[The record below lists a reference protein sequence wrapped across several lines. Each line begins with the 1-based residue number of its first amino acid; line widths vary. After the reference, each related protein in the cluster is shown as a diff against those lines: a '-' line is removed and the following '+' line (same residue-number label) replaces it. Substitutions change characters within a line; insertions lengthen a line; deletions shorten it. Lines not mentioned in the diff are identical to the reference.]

1 MCYCSSGAA
10 SKKGGSVVN
19 PEAKAKNLLLARLK
33 NLRQQIALLVTRVD
47 LAREVV
53 AKEKMMSFE
62 ISSLVIKHSAALVVT
77 A

>member
-1 MCYCSSGAA
+1 MCYCSSGVA
-10 SKKGGSVVN
+10 SKKGGSVAN

-33 NLRQQIALLVTRVD
+33 ILSQQIALLVTRVD

-53 AKEKMMSFE
+53 VKEKMMSFE
-62 ISSLVIKHSAALVVT
+62 ISSLVIKHSTALVVT